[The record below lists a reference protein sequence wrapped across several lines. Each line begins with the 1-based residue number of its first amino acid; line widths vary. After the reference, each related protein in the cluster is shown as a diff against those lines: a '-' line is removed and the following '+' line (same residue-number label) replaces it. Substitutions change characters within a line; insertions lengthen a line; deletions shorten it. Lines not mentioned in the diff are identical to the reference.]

1 MDEIFLTDR
10 AFIGII
16 VSSVEVF
23 RNECLGL
30 VLGYKESDRMTV
42 EYAIPFQSAKRK
54 KGSVEANVRRDT
66 MCKELLPELSHLEQL
81 GYYHSHTQY
90 GNSRAVAEPS
100 KQDLLSMV
108 EGSIDIILA
117 VNKTKRRKD
126 WTMDARGVL
135 SGTIGDFAF
144 AFAAHHYHS
153 QKREWK
159 QVRIVCPYAV
169 GFNRALERS
178 TNGASRPGPTRAGR

>member
-30 VLGYKESDRMTV
+30 ILGYKESDRMTV

-90 GNSRAVAEPS
+90 GGARAGTEPS
-100 KQDLLSMV
+100 KEDLQSMV

-117 VNKTKRRKD
+117 VNKTKRRKE
-126 WTMDARGVL
+126 WTMDSRGVL
-135 SGTIGDFAF
+135 SGTIGEFMF
-144 AFAAHHYHS
+144 AFAAYHYHS
-153 QKREWK
+153 QKLEWK
-159 QVRIVCPYAV
+159 RVRIVCPYAV

-178 TNGASRPGPTRAGR
+178 TNGTSWPSPTRAGR